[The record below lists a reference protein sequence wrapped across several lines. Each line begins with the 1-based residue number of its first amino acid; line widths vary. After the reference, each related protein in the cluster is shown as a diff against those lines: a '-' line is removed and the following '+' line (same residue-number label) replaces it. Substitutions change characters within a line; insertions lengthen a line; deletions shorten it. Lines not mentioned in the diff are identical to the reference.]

1 MSQAQ
6 GAAGP
11 TGGPEATA
19 TALDRQL
26 DAAALARL
34 ASLRLRVRRVVDGAL
49 AGLHR
54 SRHHGASVEFAEHK
68 EYAPGDD
75 LRRLDWKA
83 LGKFDRYY
91 VREYE
96 DETELRAYLL
106 LDCSGSMGYGRP
118 LSKLQYAA
126 VLAGSLAYLL
136 SRQRDSPALAAFADD
151 VVSYLPPR
159 GRSTHLAVLL
169 RALDALRPVG
179 STDVGRAIER
189 LMELCG
195 RRAVVTVISDM
206 FDSGG
211 RGLALLQR
219 LRARGHQVVLFHL
232 LHQDELTLPFSQL
245 TRFEAMEETRHLLVD
260 PAGVRQ
266 AYLREFERFCQQ
278 VRRACR
284 EAQVA
289 YRRVSTADR
298 LDRVLVELLRGRL
311 AA

>member
-1 MSQAQ
+1 MTSAL
-6 GAAGP
+6 GAAAATP
-11 TGGPEATA
+11 AAEAA
-19 TALDRQL
+19 AALDRQL
-26 DAAALARL
+26 DAATLARL

-106 LDCSGSMGYGRP
+106 VDCSGSMGYGQP
-118 LSKLQYAA
+118 LTKLQYAA
-126 VLAGSLAYLL
+126 VLAGALAYLL
-136 SRQRDSPALAAFADD
+136 TRQRDSPALVAFADD
-151 VVSYLPPR
+151 VISYLPPR
-159 GRSTHLAVLL
+159 GRATQLAVLL
-169 RALDALRPVG
+169 RALDALRPAG
-179 STDVGRAIER
+179 ATDVGRAIER
-189 LMELCG
+189 LVELCG

-206 FDSGG
+206 FDPSG
-211 RGLALLQR
+211 RGLPLLQR

-232 LHQDELTLPFSQL
+232 LHEDELTLPFSQL
-245 TRFEAMEETRHLLVD
+245 TCFEAMEETRHVLVD

-266 AYLREFERFCQQ
+266 AYLRELERFCEQ
-278 VRRACR
+278 VRSACR
-284 EAQVA
+284 EAQVT

-298 LDRVLVELLRGRL
+298 LDRVLAEVLRGRL